1 MRLILDTGALIAL
14 ERNDRAM
21 WQRLKLALQAREI
34 PVSHGGIV
42 GQAWRGRGSRQA
54 LLAKVLDVID
64 IRHLDAMLGRAA
76 GELLAR
82 ARRDDVIDA
91 ALVLLANDGD
101 RIITS
106 DPDDLGSLA
115 RAADLDVDLITP

>member
-21 WQRLKLALQAREI
+21 WQRLKLALQAGEA

-42 GQAWRGRGSRQA
+42 GQAWRGRGARQA
-54 LLAKVLDVID
+54 LLARALDVVD
-64 IRHLDAMLGRAA
+64 IRRLDAALGRAA
-76 GELLAR
+76 GELLGR
-82 ARRDDVIDA
+82 AKQDDVIDA

-101 RIITS
+101 RVITS
-106 DPDDLGSLA
+106 DPDDLAPLA
-115 RAADLDVDLITP
+115 RAADLVVELVTP